1 MVINGDFVTTCGEV
15 QMNANFATIKQVPP
29 VGYIIA
35 FPTHARWHHLR
46 KNLSMPLGSGES
58 FRFFVGL
65 GVVFLDTEII
75 ERGFPSL
82 AKS

>member
-1 MVINGDFVTTCGEV
+1 MEILSQHAV
-15 QMNANFATIKQVPP
+15 QSRTSQPSSSPI
-29 VGYIIA
+29 GYVVA
-35 FPTHARWHHLR
+35 FPTRARRHHLR

-58 FRFFVGL
+58 FRFFVGF
-65 GVVFLDTEII
+65 GVIFLDTEII